1 MKKIL
6 LATALLAAYSSQAQ
20 TQTYTQVPVTGFN
33 ADIIANGSGTA
44 MSSTNND
51 ADGIMVFAAQ
61 NFVNPSNQTPGANT
75 ALPNSGL
82 ITSAVTT
89 TPGLTFQ
96 LAPYTGNNVL
106 RVAGNTSGTL
116 TFTTPISATDLY
128 VLLTPVNYS
137 GTMPVTFTVNFT
149 DATTQVFSGTT
160 ITYNWYASTG
170 FAWGGTTRVHRTTD
184 ALDVQSIGPR
194 IFQHKLTLSAANAN
208 KSIQSI
214 VVNNGS
220 AASTN
225 NMIHVMAVTA
235 VASASTLATDAGI
248 VAITNPNSGCI
259 LTSQETI
266 TVTVKNFGTTPQSN
280 IPVSYTLNSGS
291 PVNEIMAGP
300 IPANSTATYSFG
312 ATANFSTAGTYN
324 LSARTNLP
332 GDLAPANDVL
342 TKTIILSAAPAAPTV
357 AAGGSSTLCTGGTV
371 SLTAS
376 SATTGV
382 TYQWFKD
389 GVAISNAVSAS
400 YIANAAGSYTV
411 TALATGCAGPA
422 SAATVLTMNTP
433 PIAPAVTASGP
444 LAICVNNGS
453 VVFTAASVAG
463 ATFTWFKN
471 GTVIP
476 GATAATYTAT
486 TPGSYTAT
494 ATLNGCNGPAS
505 TAKVVTT
512 QTTPSAPSIT
522 KSGVVLTSS
531 STSNNQWYLNGVL
544 ITGATTR
551 TLTVTSNG
559 AYTVVV
565 TTNGCSSLPS
575 APMNITNLGL
585 NNELN
590 TINVSIFP
598 NPSTGMFHLELPKG
612 QAYELLVTDLTGKV
626 ILKQKTADDKSV
638 LDLDKSAKGIYLLK
652 VSGENGAA
660 VRKLI
665 IE

>member
-1 MKKIL
+1 MKKLL

-20 TQTYTQVPVTGFN
+20 TPTYTQVPVTGFN

-51 ADGIMVFAAQ
+51 ADGLTVFAAQ

-75 ALPNSGL
+75 ALPNNGL

-149 DATTQVFSGTT
+149 DATSQVFSGTT
-160 ITYNWYASTG
+160 ITYNWYASSG
-170 FAWGGTTRVHRTTD
+170 FAWGGTTRVNRSTS

-194 IFQHKLTLSAANAN
+194 IFQHKLTLSTANAS

-280 IPVSYTLNSGS
+280 IPVSYTLNSGA

-300 IPANSTATYSFG
+300 IPPNSTATYSFG
-312 ATANFSTAGTYN
+312 ARANFSTAGTYN
-324 LSARTNLP
+324 LSARTSII
-332 GDLAPANDVL
+332 GDMAPANDVL
-342 TKTIILSAAPAAPTV
+342 AKTIILSAAPAAPTV
-357 AAGGSSTLCTGGTV
+357 AAGGSSSLCTGGTV
-371 SLTAS
+371 TLTAT

-389 GVAISNAVSAS
+389 GVAIANATSAS

-453 VVFTAASVAG
+453 VTFTAASVTG

-471 GTVIP
+471 GNIIA
-476 GATAATYTAT
+476 GATSATYTAT
-486 TPGSYTAT
+486 TVGSYTAS
-494 ATLNGCNGPAS
+494 ATLNGCNSPTSA
-505 TAKVVTT
+505 AKVVTT
-512 QTTPSAPSIT
+512 QTTPAAPSIS
-522 KSGVVLTSS
+522 KAGLVLTSS
-531 STSNNQWYLNGVL
+531 STANNQWYKDGVL
-544 ITGATTR
+544 IPGATNR
-551 TLTVTSNG
+551 TYPVTSNG
-559 AYTVVV
+559 SYTVIV

-575 APMNITNLGL
+575 APMNITNLGVNDDL
-585 NNELN
+585 NK
-590 TINVSIFP
+590 IAVSVFP
-598 NPSTGMFHLELPKG
+598 NPSNGLFSLSLPKG
-612 QAYELLVTDLTGKV
+612 KSYQLEVSDLSGKTV
-626 ILKQKTADDKSV
+626 LKQTSASNANLNLKNQ
-638 LDLDKSAKGIYLLK
+638 AKGIYLLK
-652 VSGENGAA
+652 VTTEGSTA

-665 IE
+665 VE